1 MKHKHNLES
10 YRNSARELNV
20 SRNELGVQRQQLER
34 TKELSRFIREM
45 SQIQDEEDI
54 QVANNLDMTMD
65 EFVKENCTEVQINNE
80 KISECV
86 IKLKDY
92 LLLLKRN
99 IEKTKAIPEGY
110 GNEKQKYI
118 ESARERCNQ
127 IEEIISDLT
136 EKLDGLH
143 AEELNQ
149 IKEVVNECKNMET
162 TLFVEEI
169 LIKDSFD
176 ANDRKDIRAAICQ
189 GKIGEKEIRCIGS
202 KVRETYNAA
211 ITERNNEFEAIQ
223 SKRRELA
230 IQSHRNLT
238 AEERQKNQ
246 EQFSQLMQREIQ
258 YREKYAKTNLMKEV
272 LGKYRE
278 MGPGNDDKGQ
288 AYAEGLLTS
297 QTVINT
303 INSIR
308 EYLPTEWLEKSSEIP
323 INTRYVLR
331 GYFTMSDGKPTIALS
346 NAKGDMQICA
356 FHEMG
361 HFYEELY
368 PEIRKLEHQ
377 FYNRRTAG
385 EDLKWLGP
393 RYSKSEVTRFDN
405 FIDPYMGKDY
415 GNTETSGYEI
425 LSMGM
430 ESIFKGSYNL
440 SRDPE
445 YQDFIL
451 GILASI

>member
-1 MKHKHNLES
+1 M
-10 YRNSARELNV
+10 
-20 SRNELGVQRQQLER
+20 SRNELDMHRQQLER
-34 TKELSRFIREM
+34 KKEISRFIREM
-45 SQIQDEEDI
+45 SQMQDEEDI
-54 QVANNLDMTMD
+54 QVASNLDMTMD
-65 EFVKENCTEVQINNE
+65 EFIKKNFDEVQNNNE

-127 IEEIISDLT
+127 IEQIINDLT
-136 EKLDGLH
+136 GNLDGLH

-149 IKEVVNECKNMET
+149 IKEVINEYKNMET
-162 TLFVEEI
+162 SLFVEEL
-169 LIKDSFD
+169 LIKNSFD
-176 ANDRKDIRAAICQ
+176 ANDRKNIRVAISQ
-189 GKIGEKEIRCIGS
+189 GKVGEKEIRCIGR

-211 ITERNNEFEAIQ
+211 IAERNNEFEAIQ

-230 IQSHRNLT
+230 IESHRNLS
-238 AEERQKNQ
+238 AEERQRNQ
-246 EQFSQLMQREIQ
+246 EEFSKLMQRQMQ
-258 YREKYAKTNLMKEV
+258 YREKYAKTNMLKEV

-278 MGPGNDDKGQ
+278 MGPASNDRGQ

-331 GYFTMSDGKPTIALS
+331 GYFTMSDGNPTIALS

-377 FYNRRTAG
+377 FYNWRTAG
-385 EDLKWLGP
+385 EELRWLGP
-393 RYSKSEVTRFDN
+393 RYKRNEVTRYDN
-405 FIDPYMGKDY
+405 FVEPYMGKDY

-425 LSMGM
+425 FSMGM
-430 ESIFKGSYNL
+430 EAIFKGTYNL

-451 GILASI
+451 GILASV